1 MLLKQRNPL
10 EPMATLVSVLLGL
23 TGVGLVAS
31 AVMTVV
37 GIGSFMGFGEL
48 WVSVDVP
55 HVGGSTDLR
64 PVPWSLHDGVEVN
77 TTGYRLFTTHPDVGQ
92 RVWYTLT
99 LLPSSLLFIGA
110 LLLMYRLIRG
120 AERDGIYTA
129 ATARRLRTLGWFL
142 LIGAVVKMVVEM
154 VAANRLLAT
163 MVANQVDWFGPIYWE
178 TPWAVLLTAAGLL
191 SFARIMRIGAEMRD
205 DLQGTV

>member
-1 MLLKQRNPL
+1 VRSKPRNPL
-10 EPMATLVSVLLGL
+10 EPMATVVSALLGL
-23 TGVGLVAS
+23 TGAGI
-31 AVMTVV
+31 AVTVLAAVV
-37 GIGSFMGFGEL
+37 GSGGIMGLGQSF
-48 WVSVDVP
+48 VYVDVP
-55 HVGGSTDLR
+55 GIVGGSDLQSGQ
-64 PVPWSLHDGVEVN
+64 WNLHDGVLAN
-77 TTGYRLFTTHPDVGQ
+77 TTGYRFFTTHPDVRQ

-99 LLPSSLLFIGA
+99 LLPSSVLFIGA
-110 LLLMYRLIRG
+110 LLLVFRLVRG

-154 VAANRLLAT
+154 AAANRLLAT
-163 MVANQVDWFGPIYWE
+163 MVTNHVEWIGPIFWE

-191 SFARIMRIGAEMRD
+191 TFARIMRIGVEMRD